1 MTYVLFGGNGD
12 NTAPEWGLFEFQP
25 GKWRLAFCLGE
36 DLKGWEVL
44 FETKEIVQN
53 EKKVTLSVLKCLDIE
68 KTGDDQTAN
77 KWPKISIDQPGPFFD
92 PKPGIRINHGSLLIE
107 NLKLRLELLIRLEL
121 SESIG
126 LSLGTLKAEA
136 EPGKGATF
144 MLGEEKLA
152 FTSEVLEIPFKE
164 LSLGPLLRISPKN
177 ERDNKIGIKP
187 KEKTISFPSLNVE
200 VNLICPMDQG
210 KQNLLQVPT
219 KSGLKLVSDKRIL
232 LPLEED
238 QEISLNVENGP
249 LKLPSLSPN
258 FGSLIDKAVELQLVL
273 TEPWKITNRR
283 ASNPT
288 LGGKADFMVTIG
300 NTTQIKFSTELEFD
314 LQKGCLSKS
323 VVRGELKEKSY
334 ILDLGIFAFKLE
346 SPSSSSSQHPPV
358 MLDFDLLT
366 GDMRILRTGAKVQ
379 VYLPGSD
386 GAGTTQLSES
396 DYSKSFLFDLDSP
409 PAPLDPL
416 NNKAILLIGPR

>member
-1 MTYVLFGGNGD
+1 M
-12 NTAPEWGLFEFQP
+12 FEFQP